1 MNKADLLLA
10 LLKVF
15 FNHPERVFS
24 HSDLVELLQHHGEEV
39 CTGRQHKSACR
50 RVANAME
57 GLLQRF
63 HDVGLEEAPGSNE
76 RLRQYRLKNTNLMS
90 ALKGQPEQQLLKL
103 LQMRISASQWM
114 ELQQL
119 ISEPERV
126 NSFFRNRL
134 FIAPDAVLLRSEEKA
149 EVVTQLYQALL
160 QQRSVQL
167 QYRKANA
174 NTDQIMHFT
183 PWGFMFKG
191 ENSYLVGKIAGK
203 TTHATLP
210 VHRISA
216 AVLMEDT
223 LNNPDLFDE
232 KQSFEQFCQQ
242 QGVGVFASGD
252 EQVEVVHLRFYKS
265 GGHLFENKLSE
276 DQELQYLTGSA
287 CTHPQPEDPYYFE
300 LEVKAQVRCSRK
312 FEEWI
317 RSFGSEVEVIS
328 PQGLRQ
334 EMLYELKRTLVLYGQ
349 TV

>member
-1 MNKADLLLA
+1 MTKADLLLA
-10 LLKVF
+10 LLKIF
-15 FNHPERVFS
+15 FNHPEKAFS

-39 CTGRQHKSACR
+39 CTGKQHKSACR

-76 RLRQYRLKNTNLMS
+76 RLRQYRLKNTNLVS

-126 NSFFRNRL
+126 NSIFRNRL
-134 FIAPDAVLLRSEEKA
+134 FIAPDTVLLRAEEKT
-149 EVVTQLYQALL
+149 EVVTQLYQAIL

-174 NTDQIMHFT
+174 NTDQVLHFT

-203 TTHATLP
+203 STHVTLP

-216 AVLMEDT
+216 ATLMDDR

-232 KQSFEQFCQQ
+232 KQSFERFCQQ
-242 QGVGVFASGD
+242 EGVGVFASGD
-252 EQVEVVHLRFYKS
+252 ENIEVVHLRFYKS

-287 CTHPQPEDPYYFE
+287 CSQPQPEESAGAPRP
-300 LEVKAQVRCSRK
+300 KVRRMDTK
-312 FEEWI
+312 FWI
-317 RSFGSEVEVIS
+317 RSGGTGTTKLTPENA
-328 PQGLRQ
+328 G
-334 EMLYELKRTLVLYGQ
+334 
-349 TV
+349 